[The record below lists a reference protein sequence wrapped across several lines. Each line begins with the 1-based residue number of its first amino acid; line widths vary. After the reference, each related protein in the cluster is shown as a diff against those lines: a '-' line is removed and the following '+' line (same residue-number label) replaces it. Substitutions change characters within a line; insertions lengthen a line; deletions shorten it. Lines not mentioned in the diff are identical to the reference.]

1 MNRRHAQAARLSG
14 DTIAAMRRLPPF
26 AELVAFEAV
35 ARLLSFTRAAE
46 ELCITQSAVSH
57 RIRRLEQHFG
67 TALVKRL
74 NPGLVL
80 TPAGSALLP
89 ELVAALD
96 GLSRLGQ
103 RRERRLRVTAASAL
117 CTWWLAERLPAFM
130 RERPGVS
137 VELVPVDTP
146 QATVADVDV
155 GIRWMPVDDSAQ
167 SERQM
172 PLCTEQVFP
181 VCSPH
186 LLPEGRPLT
195 QAQSLP
201 SLSLLHK
208 SAYPAGEW
216 SWAFWLDRFELP
228 AAAPA
233 HSELRFADMGLLM
246 SAAVGGAGVAL
257 TRSLLAFD
265 ALRSGRLVLPVAGVQ
280 PADCGKRHVARW
292 PAAKSGDADVRAFVD
307 WLVAQSAETVA
318 ATRRLIV
325 G

>member
-1 MNRRHAQAARLSG
+1 MRSRRRHRG
-14 DTIAAMRRLPPF
+14 DTINGMRSLPPF

-80 TPAGSALLP
+80 TAAGTALLP

-96 GLSRLGQ
+96 SLARLGQ

-130 RERPGVS
+130 RTRPGVS

-146 QATVADVDV
+146 QATVTDVDV
-155 GIRWMPVDDSAQ
+155 GIRWMAVDDSAQ

-181 VCSPH
+181 VCSPQ
-186 LLPEGRPLT
+186 LLPQGRPL
-195 QAQSLP
+195 QAAPSLR

-216 SWAFWLDRFELP
+216 SWAFWLDRLQLD

-233 HSELRFADMGLLM
+233 RSELRFADMGLLM
-246 SAAVGGAGVAL
+246 SAAVGGAGVAI
-257 TRSLLAFD
+257 TRSLLAHD
-265 ALRSGRLVLPVAGVQ
+265 ALRSGRLLPAVAAVE
-280 PADCGKRHVARW
+280 PVDCGKRHVARW
-292 PAAKSGDADVRAFVD
+292 PAAKVGDADVRAFVD
-307 WLVAQSAETVA
+307 WLVAQSADTVA
-318 ATRRLIV
+318 ATQRLIQ